1 MEKAAYPLHAALLRI
16 ERAHV
21 VDTKKTDL
29 APTDTI
35 DDLPGAMTSKRNA
48 VIDAAEALTVGA
60 PVLHRKIAV

>member
-1 MEKAAYPLHAALLRI
+1 MEKAAYPLHAALLPI

-35 DDLPGAMTSKRNA
+35 DDLPGAMTSKPTSISTPRR
-48 VIDAAEALTVGA
+48 
-60 PVLHRKIAV
+60 P